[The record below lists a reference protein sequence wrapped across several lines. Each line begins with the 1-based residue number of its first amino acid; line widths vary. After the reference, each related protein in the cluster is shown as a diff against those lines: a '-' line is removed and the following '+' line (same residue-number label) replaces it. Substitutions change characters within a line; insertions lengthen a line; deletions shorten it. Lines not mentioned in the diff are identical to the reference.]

1 VPLTARPLIH
11 AVYGPQWLPAAAA
24 LQVLSAAA
32 LFYAIDNS
40 GLVLTAVGRPG
51 WDFALAALR
60 ASAFLV
66 VVAACGVAHGIVG
79 VAASLLVATA
89 LSAIAK
95 VVLLDAVVH
104 VAWRDLLRAVA
115 PALRAGTIAA
125 ATGLMVARWSGSGQP
140 WQVAWTVGSMGLV
153 YLALIARDSFVW
165 SASIP
170 RPLGGHRGPMWG
182 AR

>member
-1 VPLTARPLIH
+1 LGVVPGQRLCEVLGRVAFPSFAAVQRDADRLRRGFLRMMHVSFLVAGPLAFFVPLTARPLIH

-24 LQVLSAAA
+24 VQVLS
-32 LFYAIDNS
+32 
-40 GLVLTAVGRPG
+40 
-51 WDFALAALR
+51 
-60 ASAFLV
+60 
-66 VVAACGVAHGIVG
+66 
-79 VAASLLVATA
+79 
-89 LSAIAK
+89 
-95 VVLLDAVVH
+95 
-104 VAWRDLLRAVA
+104 
-115 PALRAGTIAA
+115 AA